1 MGEKALKNLAVFT
14 FVLMLSVLMLSMVIT
29 DSLEGRG
36 KASASEEAWTTNYEH
51 NNKSKGYLSTA
62 NELKESLGEK
72 YIVIENTGNTASDS
86 LTEDYMNR
94 KITLSI
100 KGLKDESLT
109 EKGIVRINQDMSY
122 QGIPGLKEA
131 ADGEYLIPESLS
143 ANGEVSV
150 YGAVPES
157 LKTDPVNNLTITYK
171 KVSDKEYEADICFT
185 LDHVYAPVLQQEDGN
200 IYIALKEPASV
211 YDNIV
216 VLDAGHGGKDPGAK
230 TADNSSYEKSINL
243 KILLELKEL
252 LDRENIKV
260 YYTRTGDDTVFL
272 NPRVNLANDVKAD
285 LFLSIHCNSSESS
298 IPRGVE
304 VLYKSEGQQGEFT
317 SEKLARIAL
326 DQLKGI
332 TGYVN
337 RGLVTGDEIL
347 IIHKSQVPVALIETG
362 FVSNAEELGFLKSK
376 EKEKEIAEAVV
387 QVIKKALGE
396 INKVKTTN

>member
-1 MGEKALKNLAVFT
+1 MGEKALKNLAVCT
-14 FVLMLSVLMLSMVIT
+14 FVLMLSVLMLSMVLT

-36 KASASEEAWTTNYEH
+36 KASASEKTWTNYEH
-51 NNKSKGYLSTA
+51 NNKSKDYLSNS

-72 YIVIENTGNTASDS
+72 YIVIENAGNTASDI

-131 ADGEYLIPESLS
+131 ADGEYLIPEILS
-143 ANGEVSV
+143 ANGGIST

-230 TADNSSYEKSINL
+230 TADKSSYEKSINL

-317 SEKLARIAL
+317 SENLARIAL

>member
-1 MGEKALKNLAVFT
+1 MGEKALKNLAVCT
-14 FVLMLSVLMLSMVIT
+14 FVLMLSVLMLSMVLT

-36 KASASEEAWTTNYEH
+36 KASASEKVWTNYEH

-72 YIVIENTGNTASDS
+72 YIVIENTGNTASNI

-100 KGLKDESLT
+100 KGLKDENLT
-109 EKGIVRINQDMSY
+109 ENGIVRINQDMSY
-122 QGIPGLKEA
+122 QGIPGLMEA
-131 ADGEYLIPESLS
+131 ADGEYLIPEILS
-143 ANGEVSV
+143 ANGEIST

-211 YDNIV
+211 YENIV

-362 FVSNAEELGFLKSK
+362 FISNAEELGFLKSK
-376 EKEKEIAEAVV
+376 EKEKKIAEAVV

>member
-1 MGEKALKNLAVFT
+1 MGEKALKNLAVCT
-14 FVLMLSVLMLSMVIT
+14 FVLMLSVLMLSMVLT

-36 KASASEEAWTTNYEH
+36 KASASEKTWTNYEH
-51 NNKSKGYLSTA
+51 NNKSKDYLSNS

-72 YIVIENTGNTASDS
+72 YIVIENAGNTASDI

-122 QGIPGLKEA
+122 QGIPSLVEA
-131 ADGEYLIPESLS
+131 ADGEYLIPEILS
-143 ANGEVSV
+143 ANGEIST

-171 KVSDKEYEADICFT
+171 KVSEREYEADICFT

-230 TADNSSYEKSINL
+230 TADKSSYEKSINL

-304 VLYKSEGQQGEFT
+304 VLYKSEGQQGKFT
-317 SEKLARIAL
+317 SENLARIAL

-396 INKVKTTN
+396 INRVKTTN

>member
-1 MGEKALKNLAVFT
+1 MGEKALKNLAVCT
-14 FVLMLSVLMLSMVIT
+14 FVLMLSVLMLSMVLT

-36 KASASEEAWTTNYEH
+36 KASASEKTWTNYEH
-51 NNKSKGYLSTA
+51 NNKSKDYLSNS

-72 YIVIENTGNTASDS
+72 YIVIENAGNTASDI

-122 QGIPGLKEA
+122 QGIPSLVEA
-131 ADGEYLIPESLS
+131 ADGEYLIPEILS
-143 ANGEVSV
+143 ANGEIST

-230 TADNSSYEKSINL
+230 TADKSSYEKSINL

-317 SEKLARIAL
+317 SENLARIAL

>member
-1 MGEKALKNLAVFT
+1 MGEKALKNLAVCT
-14 FVLMLSVLMLSMVIT
+14 FVLMLSVLMLSMVLT

-36 KASASEEAWTTNYEH
+36 KASASEKTWTNYEH
-51 NNKSKGYLSTA
+51 NNKSKDYLSNS

-72 YIVIENTGNTASDS
+72 YIVIENAGNTASDT

-122 QGIPGLKEA
+122 QGIPSLVEA
-131 ADGEYLIPESLS
+131 ADGEYLIPEILS
-143 ANGEVSV
+143 ANGEIST

-230 TADNSSYEKSINL
+230 TADKSSYEKSINL

-304 VLYKSEGQQGEFT
+304 VLYKSEGQQGKFT
-317 SEKLARIAL
+317 SENLARIAL

-396 INKVKTTN
+396 INRVKTTN